1 MRLLLPLLAVLAMV
15 PEGEKVSIPDSE
27 RWLLRLG
34 EDLTVNDRC
43 PVRKSRL
50 NTKMPP
56 VWVNG
61 RPSAS
66 AERPAS
72 GSSCKTRSAS

>member
-1 MRLLLPLLAVLAMV
+1 MRVLLLPFVAVMAMMA
-15 PEGEKVSIPDSE
+15 EGEKIPIEGSE
-27 RWLLRLG
+27 RWLVRYG
-34 EDLTVNDRC
+34 DEVTANDRC

-61 RPSAS
+61 RAI
-66 AERPAS
+66 
-72 GSSCKTRSAS
+72 GFC

>member
-1 MRLLLPLLAVLAMV
+1 MRIPLLPLVLVAAMMG
-15 PEGEKVSIPDSE
+15 EAEKVPIPGSE
-27 RWLLRLG
+27 RWLLRWG
-34 EDLTVNDRC
+34 EAVTANDQC

-61 RPSAS
+61 RAI
-66 AERPAS
+66 
-72 GSSCKTRSAS
+72 GFC